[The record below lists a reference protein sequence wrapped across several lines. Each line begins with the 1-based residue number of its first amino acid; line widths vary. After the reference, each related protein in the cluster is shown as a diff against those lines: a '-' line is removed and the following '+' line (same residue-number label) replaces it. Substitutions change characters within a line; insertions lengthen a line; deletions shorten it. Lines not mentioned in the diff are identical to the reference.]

1 LLLFFRSIKEEDPDH
16 TSISDAVPFDQQLCH
31 SPISIRRY
39 TKFVYM
45 ESPSLK
51 TVKNVLQEVRKTVM
65 ASTAL
70 DVCAESLNS
79 LYGLVQFNIAP
90 DVAGEW
96 QVVSFANMLTLNTRL
111 AWNMLNAMCQKSS
124 PRHREETAYLR
135 ALFQEVLRL
144 L

>member
-1 LLLFFRSIKEEDPDH
+1 
-16 TSISDAVPFDQQLCH
+16 
-31 SPISIRRY
+31 
-39 TKFVYM
+39 M
-45 ESPSLK
+45 ESPNLK
-51 TVKNVLQEVRKTVM
+51 TVKNVLQEVRKTVT

-79 LYGLVQFNIAP
+79 LYGLVQFNVAP

-96 QVVSFANMLTLNTRL
+96 QVVSFATMLTLNTRL
-111 AWNMLNAMCQKSS
+111 AWNMLNAMCQKTSS
-124 PRHREETAYLR
+124 RHREETAYLR